1 MCWESEGSQ
10 LSRISKLI
18 VLGGKLVENL
28 VCKMV
33 RAWYMDNEVN
43 DQRLEHHQSPPKFI
57 DLSEVLKT
65 TGVEYFEVPK

>member
-1 MCWESEGSQ
+1 M
-10 LSRISKLI
+10 
-18 VLGGKLVENL
+18 ENL

-43 DQRLEHHQSPPKFI
+43 DQRLEHHRSPPKFI